1 MARWVLNVL
10 LIYKE
15 LWLTEFKS
23 FPFPFYF
30 FLGLHCPIEKIWGFE
45 TARVKWGKKRDAA
58 WVGERKSFIWVYRHI
73 LLCAICVLPFLAC
86 QIGWHQWENEI
97 TGTGSMMGVLCVCV
111 YVRERWWLVGAC
123 WLWTMSSKRTHSC
136 RASVMR
142 PIYSSP
148 LSTGRHTVPHFRF
161 YCIASVSPSRGA
173 RRGAVAT
180 AVIWPGKV
188 KFTLW
193 QAIAKAWDVKSG
205 RVLRPFHVWVA
216 TFWSERKVTHCRY
229 HTV

>member
-10 LIYKE
+10 VIYKE
-15 LWLTEFKS
+15 LWLTEIKS

-30 FLGLHCPIEKIWGFE
+30 FFRSVLSYKENIRFGDSKSERGEKEMWCVWEKERVWFESVSAHLCPAVSCLSNRM
-45 TARVKWGKKRDAA
+45 TSMRKWNYGHR
-58 WVGERKSFIWVYRHI
+58 
-73 LLCAICVLPFLAC
+73 L
-86 QIGWHQWENEI
+86 N
-97 TGTGSMMGVLCVCV
+97 TGSAVSVCV

-123 WLWTMSSKRTHSC
+123 WLWTMSSKQTHSC

-148 LSTGRHTVPHFRF
+148 LSAGRHAAPHFRF

-173 RRGAVAT
+173 HRGAVAT

-193 QAIAKAWDVKSG
+193 QAIAKAWNVKSG
-205 RVLRPFHVWVA
+205 RVLRPFHV
-216 TFWSERKVTHCRY
+216 
-229 HTV
+229 